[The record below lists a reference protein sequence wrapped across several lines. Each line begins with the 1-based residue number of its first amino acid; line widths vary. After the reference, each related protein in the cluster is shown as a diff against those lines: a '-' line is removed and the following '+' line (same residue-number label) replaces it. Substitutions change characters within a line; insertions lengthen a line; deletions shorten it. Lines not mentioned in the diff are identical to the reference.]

1 SAYRNTDLPPPCQ
14 DLRWSKTFL
23 PTIFLWAG
31 GQPNLWSID
40 DESLIVAIRAT
51 FKVVYPE
58 VEYTPTIQGSV
69 FGVTNQRLL
78 EWRSNF
84 GSTAIAIVI
93 DFMARNEDDEDLDL
107 EGLAK
112 YLLAK
117 YAFLYAD
124 TETLDKA
131 TIYRSPFM
139 LQLVGTAHLQ
149 ATIGHADVPELKTG
163 ALVEKGII
171 GVVSICAAALERA
184 LTLIS
189 NNDINVEDVLAAGP
203 AQRRSMV
210 RAPKVLNKATGKE
223 TWTIHAFSVSNWGSQ
238 TLAFSKSVQAK
249 GDEAIKTISSMAW
262 KVLKK
267 SKSQAGLESFLDDDE
282 SIENDPRAFLW

>member
-1 SAYRNTDLPPPCQ
+1 VSC
-14 DLRWSKTFL
+14 
-23 PTIFLWAG
+23 
-31 GQPNLWSID
+31 
-40 DESLIVAIRAT
+40 
-51 FKVVYPE
+51 
-58 VEYTPTIQGSV
+58 
-69 FGVTNQRLL
+69 
-78 EWRSNF
+78 
-84 GSTAIAIVI
+84 
-93 DFMARNEDDEDLDL
+93 
-107 EGLAK
+107 
-112 YLLAK
+112 
-117 YAFLYAD
+117 
-124 TETLDKA
+124 
-131 TIYRSPFM
+131 
-139 LQLVGTAHLQ
+139 LQ
-149 ATIGHADVPELKTG
+149 
-163 ALVEKGII
+163 
-171 GVVSICAAALERA
+171 LERA

-267 SKSQAGLESFLDDDE
+267 SKSQAGLESFLNDDE